1 MGKKKALGSPALI
14 KGCTSLGALNLVIG
28 RKDVSSGPS
37 LGTPERAF
45 EWGNCNGCTS
55 DGALGVSRTPLQRF
69 RSAFALKRGRRLAW
83 LVQCVRN
90 NLRKGVS
97 MRAFMQRLMVILALG
112 LGLCISA
119 MAQTGPLTAPPNA
132 TQAAQVGV
140 ADVAKPPTRPALVD
154 HNTVSAA
161 HTGWM
166 MTSTALV
173 LLMTLPGIA
182 LFYAG
187 MVRRKNV
194 LNTMASVVAIAALV
208 SLLWFAAGYS
218 LAFTPGSAWLGG
230 FDRMGFT
237 GLDFQLAQGRLAV
250 SHVAPHIPE
259 SVYAMFQLTFAI
271 ITAALLVGALVERM
285 RFSAMLIFVGL
296 WSLLVYA
303 PVAHWVWEP
312 GGWLAQMGALDFAG
326 GSVVHVNAGVA
337 GLVCAWFLGRRTGY
351 GREPFEPY
359 NLGLTMA
366 GAGMLWVGWFGFNA
380 GSAVAA
386 DGRAGLAMAVTH
398 LAAAA
403 GALSW
408 MLGEWVVRGRPSLLG
423 LCSGLVA
430 GLVAITPAAGFV
442 TLRSA
447 VVIGLVAGLACYWG
461 ATGLK
466 RLLRADDSLD
476 VFGVHG
482 IGGIVGSLLTGVLAN
497 ETVGGVQGSLFTQAI
512 GVGAVMAYSL
522 VATAALLWIINFA
535 MGLRVD
541 VQSEQTGL
549 DIAQHRER
557 LGG

>member
-1 MGKKKALGSPALI
+1 MRVSILGLQGVVLMLAGL
-14 KGCTSLGALNLVIG
+14 GGGAL
-28 RKDVSSGPS
+28 
-37 LGTPERAF
+37 
-45 EWGNCNGCTS
+45 
-55 DGALGVSRTPLQRF
+55 
-69 RSAFALKRGRRLAW
+69 
-83 LVQCVRN
+83 
-90 NLRKGVS
+90 
-97 MRAFMQRLMVILALG
+97 
-112 LGLCISA
+112 
-119 MAQTGPLTAPPNA
+119 AQTVAEAASAPVA
-132 TQAAQVGV
+132 QAA
-140 ADVAKPPTRPALVD
+140 PALVRPGL
-154 HNTVSAA
+154 VALSGISAA
-161 HTGWM
+161 DTAWM

-187 MVRRKNV
+187 MVRKKNV

-218 LAFTPGSAWLGG
+218 LAFTPGTAWIGG
-230 FDRMGFT
+230 WERAGFA
-237 GLDFQLAQGRLAV
+237 GLDFQLGEGRVAV

-259 SVYAMFQLTFAI
+259 SVYAMFQLTFAV

-285 RFSAMLIFVGL
+285 RFSAMLVFIAL
-296 WSLLVYA
+296 WTLLVYA

-312 GGWLAQMGALDFAG
+312 GGWLAKMGALDFAG
-326 GSVVHVNAGVA
+326 GAVVHINAGA
-337 GLVCAWFLGRRTGY
+337 AALVCAWFLGRRTGY

-366 GAGMLWVGWFGFNA
+366 GAGLLWVGWFGFNA

-398 LAAAA
+398 VAAAA
-403 GALSW
+403 GAMSW
-408 MLGEWVVRGRPSLLG
+408 MVGEWVVRGRPSLLG

-442 TLRSA
+442 DLRA
-447 VVIGLVAGLACYWG
+447 AAVIGLASGLACYWG

-482 IGGIVGSLLTGVLAN
+482 IGGIVGSLLTGVFASK
-497 ETVGGVQGSLFTQAI
+497 TIGGVEGSLLTQALS
-512 GVGAVMAYSL
+512 VVAVMAYSMG
-522 VATAALLWIINFA
+522 VTAVVLWIVNFA

-541 VQSEQTGL
+541 EQSELTGL

>member
-1 MGKKKALGSPALI
+1 M
-14 KGCTSLGALNLVIG
+14 
-28 RKDVSSGPS
+28 R
-37 LGTPERAF
+37 
-45 EWGNCNGCTS
+45 
-55 DGALGVSRTPLQRF
+55 GVLHRF
-69 RSAFALKRGRRLAW
+69 VAVVGL
-83 LVQCVRN
+83 C
-90 NLRKGVS
+90 
-97 MRAFMQRLMVILALG
+97 
-112 LGLCISA
+112 LGLCASA
-119 MAQTGPLTAPPNA
+119 LAQSPPEAVAGGAAP
-132 TQAAQVGV
+132 AAV
-140 ADVAKPPTRPALVD
+140 AVALTRPSLVAQD
-154 HNTVSAA
+154 TVNAA

-187 MVRRKNV
+187 MVRKKNV

-218 LAFTPGSAWLGG
+218 LAFTPGNAWLGG
-230 FDRMGFT
+230 WERAGFA
-237 GLDFQLAQGRLAV
+237 GLDFDLAGGQLAV

-285 RFSAMLIFVGL
+285 RFSAMLVFIGL
-296 WSLLVYA
+296 WTLVVYA

-351 GREPFEPY
+351 GRQPFEPY

-366 GAGMLWVGWFGFNA
+366 GAGLLWVGWFGFNA

-403 GALSW
+403 GALAW

-466 RLLRADDSLD
+466 RLLRVDDSLD

-482 IGGIVGSLLTGVLAN
+482 IGGIVGSLLTGVLASK
-497 ETVGGVQGSLFTQAI
+497 TVGGVQGSLLTQAI

-522 VATAALLWIINFA
+522 VATAALLWLINFA

-541 VQSEQTGL
+541 EQAEQTGL
-549 DIAQHRER
+549 DIAQHREH
-557 LGG
+557 LG

>member
-1 MGKKKALGSPALI
+1 MRGVNHRFVGVGSLY
-14 KGCTSLGALNLVIG
+14 
-28 RKDVSSGPS
+28 
-37 LGTPERAF
+37 
-45 EWGNCNGCTS
+45 
-55 DGALGVSRTPLQRF
+55 
-69 RSAFALKRGRRLAW
+69 
-83 LVQCVRN
+83 
-90 NLRKGVS
+90 
-97 MRAFMQRLMVILALG
+97 
-112 LGLCISA
+112 LGLCASALAQTAPEVAAGAVPSLSLTRPGLVAQSTISA
-119 MAQTGPLTAPPNA
+119 ADTA
-132 TQAAQVGV
+132 
-140 ADVAKPPTRPALVD
+140 
-154 HNTVSAA
+154 
-161 HTGWM
+161 WM

-187 MVRRKNV
+187 MVRKKNV

-208 SLLWFAAGYS
+208 SLLWFGAGYS
-218 LAFTPGSAWLGG
+218 LAFTPGSPWLGG
-230 FDRMGFT
+230 WDRIGFA
-237 GLDFQLAQGRLAV
+237 GLDFQLAGGKLAV

-271 ITAALLVGALVERM
+271 ITAALLVGAFVERM
-285 RFSAMLIFVGL
+285 RFSAMLIFISL
-296 WSLLVYA
+296 WTLLVYA

-351 GREPFEPY
+351 GREAFEPY

-366 GAGMLWVGWFGFNA
+366 GAGLLWVGWFGFNA

-447 VVIGLVAGLACYWG
+447 VVIGVVAGLACYWG

-482 IGGIVGSLLTGVLAN
+482 IGGIVGSLLTGMLASR
-497 ETVGGVQGSLFTQAI
+497 TVGGVPGSLLTQAI

-522 VATAALLWIINFA
+522 VATAVLLWITNLA
-535 MGLRVD
+535 VGLRVD
-541 VQSEQTGL
+541 EQSEQTGL

-557 LGG
+557 LG